1 VYLYSVNY
9 KLLYLPLSLPSIQSI
24 ESVSRDGQDVRD
36 ITSGDRY
43 LMISEE

>member
-1 VYLYSVNY
+1 EREGEGA
-9 KLLYLPLSLPSIQSI
+9 KMESI